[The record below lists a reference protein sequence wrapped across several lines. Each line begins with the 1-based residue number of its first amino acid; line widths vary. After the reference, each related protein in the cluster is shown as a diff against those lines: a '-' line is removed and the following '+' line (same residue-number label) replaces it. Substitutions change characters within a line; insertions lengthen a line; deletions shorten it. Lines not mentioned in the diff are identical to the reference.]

1 MGNDTPI
8 TDALK
13 AKTLE
18 AGIADYKDVI
28 LDWFS
33 ACHKLETDRAELIAA
48 LEPFAALRQPHQDLR
63 RPEYPI
69 FGINGADITLADLDR
84 ARSVLSR
91 VRA

>member
-1 MGNDTPI
+1 MGNDTPL
-8 TDALK
+8 TDAAQKQGNDAPTIGGNLK
-13 AKTLE
+13 YMTHHARRME
-18 AGIADYKDVI
+18 R
-28 LDWFS
+28 
-33 ACHKLETDRAELIAA
+33 DRAELIAA